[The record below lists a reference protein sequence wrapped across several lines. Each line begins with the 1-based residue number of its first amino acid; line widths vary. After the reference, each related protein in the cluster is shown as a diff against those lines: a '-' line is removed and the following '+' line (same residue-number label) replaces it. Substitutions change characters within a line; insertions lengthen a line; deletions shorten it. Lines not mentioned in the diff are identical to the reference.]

1 MGLDHLR
8 AMKTFSSG
16 ALTNCMHFV
25 EKSAMYS
32 SMALSV
38 MSSY

>member
-1 MGLDHLR
+1 MRLKG

-16 ALTNCMHFV
+16 ARTNCIVFC
-25 EKSAMYS
+25 EKRAMYS

-38 MSSY
+38 MSA